1 MTEERKMLT
10 TSLLKLAAG
19 LIGVF
24 SLVAVSCDW
33 IPPLTYTNIKT
44 PQELLGFL
52 ESRRQ
57 DMQAIKVNR
66 HMLEIGKR
74 PSLQV
79 LKGYNHV
86 MYQMRPYRQINL
98 KFRNFTKAE
107 LMDFCTNITTD
118 ALEKLRALIVSGKG
132 FSPAW
137 KGAIKGHK
145 VEIVRATQFSYLV
158 IGLADKPLFMGQ
170 VDLAKR
176 LGMDD
181 AAVLSSLIPLQDSW
195 LDKFKS
201 DVTMNKPYPVGFLG
215 ISRDNL
221 IEWLGTPGQDQIV
234 N

>member
-1 MTEERKMLT
+1 MTEERKIIKT
-10 TSLLKLAAG
+10 TLLIVATG

-33 IPPLTYTNIKT
+33 ILPLTCTNLKT
-44 PQELLGFL
+44 PKELLVFL

-79 LKGYNHV
+79 LKGYNQV

-107 LMDFCTNITTD
+107 LIDFCTNITAD
-118 ALEKLRALIVSGKG
+118 SLENLRASIASGKG
-132 FSPAW
+132 FSPVW
-137 KGAIKGHK
+137 KGTIKGRK
-145 VEIVRATQFSYLV
+145 VEIVRVTQFSYMV
-158 IGLADKPLFMGQ
+158 TGMSDKPLFMGQ
-170 VDLAKR
+170 VELAKR

-181 AAVLSSLIPLQDSW
+181 AIVLSSVISLQDSW
-195 LDKFKS
+195 LEKFKS
-201 DVTMNKPYPVGFLG
+201 DVSMDKPYPVFYLG
-215 ISRDNL
+215 DSRDNL
-221 IEWLGTPGQDQIV
+221 IEWLGTPAG
-234 N
+234 

>member
-1 MTEERKMLT
+1 MTEERKIIKT
-10 TSLLKLAAG
+10 YLLLVAAG

-33 IPPLTYTNIKT
+33 ILPLTYTNLKT
-44 PQELLGFL
+44 PKELLVFL

-107 LMDFCTNITTD
+107 LMDFCTNITAD
-118 ALEKLRALIVSGKG
+118 SLENLRASIASGKG
-132 FSPAW
+132 FSPVW
-137 KGAIKGHK
+137 KGTIKGRK
-145 VEIVRATQFSYLV
+145 VEIVRVTQFSYMV
-158 IGLADKPLFMGQ
+158 TGLADKPLFMGQ
-170 VDLAKR
+170 VDCAKR

-181 AAVLSSLIPLQDSW
+181 AIVLSSLISLQDSW
-195 LDKFKS
+195 LEKFKS
-201 DVTMNKPYPVGFLG
+201 DVSMDKPYPVGFLG
-215 ISRDNL
+215 DSRDNL
-221 IEWLGTPGQDQIV
+221 IEWLGTPAG
-234 N
+234 

>member
-1 MTEERKMLT
+1 MTEERKIIK
-10 TSLLKLAAG
+10 TSLLLVAAG

-33 IPPLTYTNIKT
+33 IPPLTYSNLKT
-44 PQELLGFL
+44 PKELLVFL

-107 LMDFCTNITTD
+107 LMDFCTNITAD
-118 ALEKLRALIVSGKG
+118 SLENLRASIASGKG
-132 FSPAW
+132 FSPVW
-137 KGAIKGHK
+137 KGTIKGRK
-145 VEIVRATQFSYLV
+145 VEIVRVTQFSYIV
-158 IGLADKPLFMGQ
+158 TGLADKPLFMGQ

-181 AAVLSSLIPLQDSW
+181 AIVLSSVISLQDSW
-195 LDKFKS
+195 LEKFKS
-201 DVTMNKPYPVGFLG
+201 DVSMDKPYPVFFLRD
-215 ISRDNL
+215 SHDNL
-221 IEWLGTPGQDQIV
+221 IEWLGTPAG
-234 N
+234 

>member
-1 MTEERKMLT
+1 MTEERKIIT
-10 TSLLKLAAG
+10 TSLLIVAAA

-33 IPPLTYTNIKT
+33 ILPLTYTNLKT
-44 PQELLGFL
+44 PKELLVFL

-86 MYQMRPYRQINL
+86 MYQMRPHRQINL

-107 LMDFCTNITTD
+107 LMDFCTNITAD
-118 ALEKLRALIVSGKG
+118 SLENLRASIASGKG
-132 FSPAW
+132 FSPVW
-137 KGAIKGHK
+137 KGTIKGRK
-145 VEIVRATQFSYLV
+145 IEIVRVTQFSYMV
-158 IGLADKPLFMGQ
+158 TGMSDKPLFMGQ
-170 VDLAKR
+170 VELAKR

-181 AAVLSSLIPLQDSW
+181 AIVLSRLISLQDSW
-195 LDKFKS
+195 LEKFKA
-201 DVTMNKPYPVGFLG
+201 DVSMDKPYPVIYLG
-215 ISRDNL
+215 DSRDNL
-221 IEWLGTPGQDQIV
+221 IEWLGNPAG
-234 N
+234 

>member
-1 MTEERKMLT
+1 MIEERKIIT
-10 TSLLKLAAG
+10 TSLMILAVG

-33 IPPLTYTNIKT
+33 IPPLTYTNLKT
-44 PQELLGFL
+44 PKELLVFL

-98 KFRNFTKAE
+98 KYRNFTKAE
-107 LMDFCTNITTD
+107 LMDFCTNITAD
-118 ALEKLRALIVSGKG
+118 GLENLRSLIASGTG

-137 KGAIKGHK
+137 KGTIKGRT
-145 VEIVRATQFSYLV
+145 VEIVRVTQFSYLV
-158 IGLADKPLFMGQ
+158 AGLADKPLFMGQ

-181 AAVLSSLIPLQDSW
+181 AVVLSSLIPLQDSW
-195 LDKFKS
+195 LKRFKS
-201 DVTMNKPYPVGFLG
+201 DISMDKPYPVVFLG
-215 ISRDNL
+215 ELRDNL
-221 IEWLGTPGQDQIV
+221 IEWLGAPAG
-234 N
+234 

>member
-1 MTEERKMLT
+1 MTEERKIIKT
-10 TSLLKLAAG
+10 YLLLVAAG

-24 SLVAVSCDW
+24 SLVAVSCEW
-33 IPPLTYTNIKT
+33 ILPLSYTNLKT
-44 PQELLGFL
+44 PKELLVFL

-107 LMDFCTNITTD
+107 LMDFCTNITAD
-118 ALEKLRALIVSGKG
+118 SLENLRASIASGKG
-132 FSPAW
+132 FSPVW
-137 KGAIKGHK
+137 KGTIKGRK
-145 VEIVRATQFSYLV
+145 VEIVRVTQFSYMV
-158 IGLADKPLFMGQ
+158 TGMSDKPLFMGQ
-170 VDLAKR
+170 VELAKR

-181 AAVLSSLIPLQDSW
+181 AIVLSSLISLQDSW
-195 LDKFKS
+195 LEKFKS
-201 DVTMNKPYPVGFLG
+201 DVSMDKPYPVGFLG
-215 ISRDNL
+215 DSRDNL
-221 IEWLGTPGQDQIV
+221 IEWLGTPAG
-234 N
+234 

>member
-1 MTEERKMLT
+1 MTEERKIIT
-10 TSLLKLAAG
+10 TSLMILAAC

-24 SLVAVSCDW
+24 SLVAVSCDM
-33 IPPLTYTNIKT
+33 IPPLTYTNLKT
-44 PQELLGFL
+44 PKGLLDFL

-57 DMQAIKVNR
+57 DLQAIKVNR

-107 LMDFCTNITTD
+107 LMDFCTNIT
-118 ALEKLRALIVSGKG
+118 AGGLENLRALIASGTG
-132 FSPAW
+132 YSPAW
-137 KGAIKGHK
+137 KGAIKGRK
-145 VEIVRATQFSYLV
+145 VEIVRVTQFSYLV
-158 IGLADKPLFMGQ
+158 TGLADKPLFMGQ

-181 AAVLSSLIPLQDSW
+181 ASILSSLIPLQDSW
-195 LDKFKS
+195 LENFKADIS
-201 DVTMNKPYPVGFLG
+201 MGKPYPVVFLG
-215 ISRDNL
+215 KSRDNL
-221 IEWLGTPGQDQIV
+221 IEWLGV
-234 N
+234 SE

>member
-1 MTEERKMLT
+1 MTEERKIIK
-10 TSLLKLAAG
+10 TSLLLVAAG

-33 IPPLTYTNIKT
+33 IPPLTYTNLKT
-44 PQELLGFL
+44 PKELLVFL

-107 LMDFCTNITTD
+107 LMDFCTNITAD
-118 ALEKLRALIVSGKG
+118 SLENLRASIASGKG
-132 FSPAW
+132 FSPVW
-137 KGAIKGHK
+137 KGTIKGRK
-145 VEIVRATQFSYLV
+145 VEIVRVTQFSYMV
-158 IGLADKPLFMGQ
+158 TGMSDKPLFMGQ
-170 VDLAKR
+170 VELAKR

-181 AAVLSSLIPLQDSW
+181 AIVLSSLISLQDSW
-195 LDKFKS
+195 LEKFKS
-201 DVTMNKPYPVGFLG
+201 DVSMDKPYPVVFLG
-215 ISRDNL
+215 DSRDNL
-221 IEWLGTPGQDQIV
+221 IEWLGTPAG
-234 N
+234 

>member
-1 MTEERKMLT
+1 MTEERKIIT
-10 TSLLKLAAG
+10 TSLMILAAV

-33 IPPLTYTNIKT
+33 IPPLTYTNLKT
-44 PQELLGFL
+44 PKELLVFL

-107 LMDFCTNITTD
+107 LMDFCTNITAD
-118 ALEKLRALIVSGKG
+118 ALEMPEGLDCFGHRIFTGMEG
-132 FSPAW
+132 YH
-137 KGAIKGHK
+137 KGA
-145 VEIVRATQFSYLV
+145 
-158 IGLADKPLFMGQ
+158 
-170 VDLAKR
+170 
-176 LGMDD
+176 
-181 AAVLSSLIPLQDSW
+181 QD
-195 LDKFKS
+195 
-201 DVTMNKPYPVGFLG
+201 
-215 ISRDNL
+215 
-221 IEWLGTPGQDQIV
+221 
-234 N
+234 

>member
-1 MTEERKMLT
+1 MTEERKIIK
-10 TSLLKLAAG
+10 TSLLLVAAG

-33 IPPLTYTNIKT
+33 IPPLTYSNLKT
-44 PQELLGFL
+44 PKELLVFL

-107 LMDFCTNITTD
+107 LMDFCTNITAD
-118 ALEKLRALIVSGKG
+118 SLENLRASIASGKG
-132 FSPAW
+132 FSPVW
-137 KGAIKGHK
+137 KGTIKGRK
-145 VEIVRATQFSYLV
+145 VEIVRVTQFSYIV
-158 IGLADKPLFMGQ
+158 TGLADKPLFMGQ

-181 AAVLSSLIPLQDSW
+181 AIVLSSVISLQDSW
-195 LDKFKS
+195 LEKFKS
-201 DVTMNKPYPVGFLG
+201 DVSMDKPYPVFFLG
-215 ISRDNL
+215 DSRDNL
-221 IEWLGTPGQDQIV
+221 IEWLGTPVG
-234 N
+234 

>member
-1 MTEERKMLT
+1 MTEERKIIT
-10 TSLLKLAAG
+10 TFLLILAAG

-33 IPPLTYTNIKT
+33 VVPLTYTNLKT
-44 PQELLGFL
+44 PKELLGFL

-57 DMQAIKVNR
+57 DIQAIKVNR

-98 KFRNFTKAE
+98 KFRNLTKAE
-107 LMDFCTNITTD
+107 IMDFCTNITAD
-118 ALEKLRALIVSGKG
+118 GLEKLRASIVSGTG

-137 KGAIKGHK
+137 KGAIKGRK

-158 IGLADKPLFMGQ
+158 TGLADKPFFMGQ
-170 VDLAKR
+170 VDCAKR

-181 AAVLSSLIPLQDSW
+181 ATVLSSLIPLQDSW
-195 LDKFKS
+195 LEKFKS
-201 DVTMNKPYPVGFLG
+201 DVSMDKPYPVGFLVS
-215 ISRDNL
+215 SRDKL
-221 IEWLGTPGQDQIV
+221 IEWLGALE
-234 N
+234 